1 MIEHVGRRVK
11 HLVENN
17 YKGNNIAFSKAIGLE
32 APNHLYKIFK
42 QEDISTSVL
51 RKISSVLKIPIAE
64 ILSEMDSGVQ
74 VAKNAFDK
82 KAKVVIE
89 FSPNDVLNLNI
100 DIKKRTLEILK
111 HK

>member
-11 HLVENN
+11 HLVDNKYN
-17 YKGNNIAFSKAIGLE
+17 GNNIEFSKAIGLE

-42 QEDISTSVL
+42 QEDISTSIL
-51 RKISSVLKIPIAE
+51 RKISGVLKIPVSE
-64 ILSEMDSGVQ
+64 ILSETDSPIQ
-74 VAKNAFDK
+74 VAKNTFDK